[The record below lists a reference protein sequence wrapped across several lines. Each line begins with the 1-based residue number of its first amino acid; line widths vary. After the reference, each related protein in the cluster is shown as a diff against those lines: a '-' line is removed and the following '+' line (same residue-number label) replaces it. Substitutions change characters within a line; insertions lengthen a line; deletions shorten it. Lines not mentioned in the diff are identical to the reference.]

1 MDRFQSLSANR
12 LLFDLA
18 ARMGSLEGY
27 LYGEEK
33 VEPKYLPN
41 WLEHIDQEFN
51 LLTLAVRN
59 ELRADYVALLQKIY
73 ELLQKAYGGQDANT
87 MKVAAMISATMQTEN
102 R

>member
-27 LYGEEK
+27 LYADEK
-33 VEPKYLPN
+33 VERKYLPN
-41 WLEHIDQEFN
+41 WLEHIDGEFN
-51 LLTLAVRN
+51 LLALAVRN
-59 ELRADYVALLQKIY
+59 ELRPDYLALLQKIHD
-73 ELLQKAYGGQDANT
+73 LLKNAYGDQDSNT
-87 MKVAAMISATMQTEN
+87 MKAAAMISHKTQTEN